1 MKLRFKNLILP
12 LGDFS
17 LSIHAETAC
26 QVTGILGPSGSG
38 KTSLLD
44 LIAGLRKPMAGRLE
58 LADQCLDDVSTQ
70 THVPAHLRH
79 VGYVPQDLALFPH
92 FSVRRNLTY
101 GLPRVPT
108 ADRTGMRWDHV
119 LEILEIQHLLDRDVT
134 ELSGGEK
141 QRVALARALIS
152 SPRILLLDEPLS
164 SLDPG
169 LKLRILPLL
178 KRIRDDFHMPMLYV
192 SHDRTEL
199 EGICGELWTIHS
211 GRIASRQM
219 LGS

>member
-1 MKLRFKNLILP
+1 MKLRFNNLVLP

-17 LSIHAETAC
+17 LSVHAETAC

-44 LIAGLRKPMAGRLE
+44 LVAGLRRPIAGRLE
-58 LADQCLDDVSTQ
+58 LADRCLEDVSTH
-70 THVPAHLRH
+70 THVPARLRH

-92 FSVRRNLTY
+92 FTVRRNLAY

-108 ADRTGMRWDHV
+108 ADRTGMHWDHV
-119 LEILEIQHLLDRDVT
+119 LEILEIQHLLDREVT
-134 ELSGGEK
+134 DLSGGEK
-141 QRVALARALIS
+141 QRIALARALIS
-152 SPRILLLDEPLS
+152 SPRLLLLDEPLS
-164 SLDPG
+164 SLDPA

-178 KRIRDDFHMPMLYV
+178 QRIRNEFKIPMLYV
-192 SHDRTEL
+192 SHDRSEL

-211 GRIASRQM
+211 GRIASRHM